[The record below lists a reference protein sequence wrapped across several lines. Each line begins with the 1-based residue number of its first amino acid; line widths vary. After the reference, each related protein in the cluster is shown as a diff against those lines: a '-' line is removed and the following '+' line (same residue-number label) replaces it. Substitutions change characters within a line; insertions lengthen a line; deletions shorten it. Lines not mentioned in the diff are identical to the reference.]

1 MSHAMDREE
10 FDEVID
16 AISQIQGKT
25 IKLERALR
33 LLKSKNPDSRLGYL
47 YYEAF
52 GDEPVSREES
62 IERMK
67 KRIEL
72 LGERKEQIIRHLET
86 AFSDKNHIWASLFS
100 FLCSQQRSPS
110 LRGITQTKGLC
121 CVLRK
126 LPMVLHTEF

>member
-33 LLKSKNPDSRLGYL
+33 LLKSRNPDSRLGYL

-52 GDEPVSREES
+52 GDEPVSTRLRQ
-62 IERMK
+62 ERGLTEIK
-67 KRIEL
+67 
-72 LGERKEQIIRHLET
+72 T
-86 AFSDKNHIWASLFS
+86 ATLFAKSFS
-100 FLCSQQRSPS
+100 
-110 LRGITQTKGLC
+110 
-121 CVLRK
+121 V
-126 LPMVLHTEF
+126 